1 MFESSIDTDSY
12 TLGECL
18 KRVGNQIFKLLPMR
32 EEGEEWIKPL
42 ETISLE
48 LTGMYNLFP
57 EKQDL
62 FSLICK
68 LEGLIEEGEE
78 GDFMKY
84 RRTIFECCSLVDR
97 LKRDV
102 NEHTSK

>member
-1 MFESSIDTDSY
+1 
-12 TLGECL
+12 
-18 KRVGNQIFKLLPMR
+18 
-32 EEGEEWIKPL
+32 
-42 ETISLE
+42 
-48 LTGMYNLFP
+48 MYNLFP

-97 LKRDV
+97 LKRNV
-102 NEHTSK
+102 H